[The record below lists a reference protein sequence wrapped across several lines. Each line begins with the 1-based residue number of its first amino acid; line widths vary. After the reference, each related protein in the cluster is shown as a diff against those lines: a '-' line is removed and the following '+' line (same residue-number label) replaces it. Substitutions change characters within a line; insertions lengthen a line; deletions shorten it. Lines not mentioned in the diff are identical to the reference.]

1 MHYFDY
7 ERVAREAGLG
17 PDEVGRIGRV
27 VRADYPTDDMLY
39 ELHML
44 RAVKAVRDGHV
55 TVQGIVDSAD
65 RAPETLVS

>member
-39 ELHML
+39 ELHVL
-44 RAVKAVRDGHV
+44 RACFAIRDGRI
-55 TVQGIVDSAD
+55 TIEEALE
-65 RAPETLVS
+65 PEPAARNE